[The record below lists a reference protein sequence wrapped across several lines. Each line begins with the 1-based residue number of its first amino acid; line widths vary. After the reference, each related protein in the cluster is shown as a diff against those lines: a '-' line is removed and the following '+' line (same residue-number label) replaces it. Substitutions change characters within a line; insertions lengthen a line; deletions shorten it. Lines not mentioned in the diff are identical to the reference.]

1 MKPIVKKILPFV
13 GVAALT
19 ALGTLGIMK
28 KDTLLYKLYQK
39 SYKHQIKKENITPY
53 N

>member
-1 MKPIVKKILPFV
+1 MKPIVKKLLPLV
-13 GVAALT
+13 GIVALT
-19 ALGTLGIMK
+19 ALGTVGILK

-39 SYKHQIKKENITPY
+39 SYKYQIKKENITPF